1 LQVFLQAFF
10 FVSALTHAKQVFS
23 NPPCNSAF
31 EI

>member
-10 FVSALTHAKQVFS
+10 FVSALTDATQVFS
-23 NPPCNSAF
+23 NPLCNNAF